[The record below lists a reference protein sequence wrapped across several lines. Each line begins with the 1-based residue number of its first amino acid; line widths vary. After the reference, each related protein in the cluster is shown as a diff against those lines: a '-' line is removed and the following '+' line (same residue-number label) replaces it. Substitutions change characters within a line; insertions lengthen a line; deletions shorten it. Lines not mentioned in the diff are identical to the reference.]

1 MDYYFFDSSSIVKN
15 YVQEVGTNWV
25 KVIFNSLQTT
35 TIYSVEISEVE
46 VVAAFARKLKG
57 NKLTQLDANVATNQF
72 KVDFLKDFR
81 IVEVDKILLKSAVQ
95 IAEKHS
101 LRGYD
106 AVQLASALE
115 VENELTSLN
124 LPSLIFVSADNELN
138 NSAKS
143 EGLTV
148 ENPND
153 YY

>member
-15 YVQEVGTNWV
+15 YVQEIGTTWV

-35 TIYSVEISEVE
+35 TIYSAEIAEVE

-57 NKLTQLDANVATNQF
+57 KRLTQLDANTASQQF
-72 KVDFLKDFR
+72 KLDFSKDFR
-81 IVEVDKILLKSAVQ
+81 IVQTNQILIKSAIQ
-95 IAEKHS
+95 IAEKHF

-115 VENELTSLN
+115 VENELVSLN

-138 NSAKS
+138 NAAKS
-143 EGLTV
+143 AGLTV
-148 ENPND
+148 ENPNN
-153 YY
+153 YP